1 MILRVPVADDFF
13 KCAPHTPDQ
22 VEHFRQYGYESAH
35 DLVEYTQVTRG
46 IEWVLHTKLTASS
59 GRSTQIYKAKEDDL
73 PMYCAQ
79 TEVEATL
86 DDLIAIFLTT
96 NTQDAREAN
105 AAFFPDVPDIVR
117 LYNITL
123 PTPEKPHF
131 CQAINWCLL
140 SSPLRAPRRMLD
152 LWQACVD
159 SSVETRRRHMYI
171 ESDRPGFLKVI
182 ELMHC
187 RAGGSL
193 SGALGEFMTEIRYS
207 AMNAT
212 QKQSRSKCAVCLKK
226 FGAFT
231 SRSRCRWCG
240 EVVCRK
246 ASSSQWKLKIYGMHL
261 RVRLC
266 HPCSTAPVQSG
277 TLQPL
282 DTIMAPFRDTTTS
295 HWSGSTTTDFSSYS
309 DTTVDDGEVSYCG
322 ILYS

>member
-13 KCAPHTPDQ
+13 KCAPLTPDQ

-35 DLVEYTQVTRG
+35 DLVEYTQLTDGR

-59 GRSTQIYKAKEDDL
+59 GRSTQIYKAKEDGL

-86 DDLIAIFLTT
+86 DDMIAIFLTT

-105 AAFFPDVPDIVR
+105 AAIFPDVPDIFR

-131 CQAINWCLL
+131 CQPSTGVSYRHPCGHQEECLINGK
-140 SSPLRAPRRMLD
+140 RAWIRVLKHVEVD
-152 LWQACVD
+152 ACP
-159 SSVETRRRHMYI
+159 SLEENYNIIRGYHLHAGHMYI

-193 SGALGEFMTEIRYS
+193 SGALGEFMAAKTLEIRYS

-212 QKQSRSKCAVCLKK
+212 QKQVNAFKLRKLVFLPVQALVPKSSRSKCAVCLKK
-226 FGAFT
+226 FGALT
-231 SRSRCRWCG
+231 SRSRCRRCG
-240 EVVCRK
+240 EVCCPSYAESITLRLGRL
-246 ASSSQWKLKIYGMHL
+246 SQSL
-261 RVRLC
+261 
-266 HPCSTAPVQSG
+266 
-277 TLQPL
+277 
-282 DTIMAPFRDTTTS
+282 
-295 HWSGSTTTDFSSYS
+295 
-309 DTTVDDGEVSYCG
+309 
-322 ILYS
+322 

>member
-13 KCAPHTPDQ
+13 KCAPLTPDQ

-35 DLVEYTQVTRG
+35 DLVEYTQLTDGR

-59 GRSTQIYKAKEDDL
+59 GRSTQIYKAKEDGL

-86 DDLIAIFLTT
+86 DDMIAIFLTT

-105 AAFFPDVPDIVR
+105 AAIVPDVPDIFR

-131 CQAINWCLL
+131 CQPSTGVSYRHPCGHQEECLINGK
-140 SSPLRAPRRMLD
+140 RAWIRVLKHVEVD
-152 LWQACVD
+152 ACP
-159 SSVETRRRHMYI
+159 SLEENYNIIRGYHLHAGHMYI

-193 SGALGEFMTEIRYS
+193 SGALGEFMAAKTLEIRYS

-212 QKQSRSKCAVCLKK
+212 QKQVNAFKLRKLVFLPVQALVPKSSRSKCAVCLKK
-226 FGAFT
+226 FGALT
-231 SRSRCRWCG
+231 SRSRCRRCG

-246 ASSSQWKLKIYGMHL
+246 ACSS
-261 RVRLC
+261 
-266 HPCSTAPVQSG
+266 
-277 TLQPL
+277 
-282 DTIMAPFRDTTTS
+282 
-295 HWSGSTTTDFSSYS
+295 
-309 DTTVDDGEVSYCG
+309 
-322 ILYS
+322 